1 MVLPE
6 GLEFLKLG
14 WWLIHILGVLLVWS
28 YAYRKGR
35 LDERRSHAPESATQ
49 AEASA
54 AAARLP
60 AATDE
65 AAGDPTVIP
74 PRP

>member
-35 LDERRSHAPESATQ
+35 LDERRSRAPESATQ

-54 AAARLP
+54 AAARVSSVS
-60 AATDE
+60 DE
-65 AAGDPTVIP
+65 GGGEPPPSP
-74 PRP
+74 PRH

>member
-14 WWLIHILGVLLVWS
+14 WWLIHILAVLLIWS

-35 LDERRSHAPESATQ
+35 LDERKERNET
-49 AEASA
+49 E
-54 AAARLP
+54 LP
-60 AATDE
+60 RTPRVGDE
-65 AAGDPTVIP
+65 TSP
-74 PRP
+74 PRPEDP